1 MKFLETAGIDVSK
14 DTIDVTLHVKQ
25 STKQFNNRAT
35 GFRSFIR
42 WAQKQSGL
50 EISQVQ
56 ICFEHTGLY
65 SLKLATFLSN
75 NGIKFSMV
83 PALEIKKSLGIARGK
98 DDKLDAKRIAEYAY
112 LRRDKLTCYNLPSTQ
127 LLKLKALLTLRAQLV
142 RNRTG
147 YQNTLK
153 GIKTFFQKKDN
164 EEINQ
169 TLQSEISSL
178 TKKIKKV
185 EDHILQLIRS
195 DKTLLRLYHL
205 ITSVKGVGFILA
217 ANFLVITNC
226 FTNFKTGR
234 QFSCYS
240 GTAPFEKQSG
250 TSLKSKSKV
259 SHFANKRMK
268 TLLNLAASS
277 AIQCDPEL
285 RSYYNKRIE
294 SGKSKMSTLNIIRNK
309 IIHRVFAVVKRG
321 TPYVPLHQH
330 AA

>member
-1 MKFLETAGIDVSK
+1 MNFLETAGIDVSK
-14 DTIDVTLHVKQ
+14 ETIDVTLHVKQ
-25 STKQFNNRAT
+25 CNKQFNNRAA
-35 GFRSFIR
+35 GFNLFVR

-50 EISQVQ
+50 EISQIQ
-56 ICFEHTGLY
+56 ICFEYTGLY
-65 SLKLATFLSN
+65 SLKLATFLSG
-75 NGIKFSMV
+75 NGIKFSMI

-98 DDKLDAKRIAEYAY
+98 NDKLDAKRIAEYAY
-112 LRRDKLTCYNLPSTQ
+112 LRRDKLTHYNLPSTQ
-127 LLKLKALLTLRAQLV
+127 VLKLQALLTLRAQLV
-142 RNRTG
+142 KNRSG
-147 YQNTLK
+147 YKNSLK
-153 GIKTFFQKKDN
+153 GIKIFFQKKDN
-164 EEINQ
+164 EEIYL
-169 TLQSEISSL
+169 TLQSEISGL

-185 EDHILQLIRS
+185 EGHILHVIRNE
-195 DKTLLRLYHL
+195 KTLLHLYHL

-217 ANFLVITNC
+217 ANFLVTTNC
-226 FTNFKTGR
+226 FTNFKTSR

-240 GTAPFEKQSG
+240 GIAPFEKQSG
-250 TSLKSKSKV
+250 TSLKSRSKV

-309 IIHRVFAVVKRG
+309 IVHRVFAVVKRG
-321 TPYVPLHQH
+321 TPYVPLHKH